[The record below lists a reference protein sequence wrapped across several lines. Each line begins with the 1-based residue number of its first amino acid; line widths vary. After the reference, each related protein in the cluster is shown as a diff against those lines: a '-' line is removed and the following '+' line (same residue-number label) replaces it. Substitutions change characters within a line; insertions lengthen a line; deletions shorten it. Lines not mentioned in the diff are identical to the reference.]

1 MHPFFSTSLQR
12 NHRRSHLFP
21 SHIAKF
27 LLRSILLLSV
37 CIIVPSAARAQG
49 YEDLWKQVDD
59 AARRDLPRT
68 ALQLADSIRVFGKIS
83 ILMLGLPL
91 LSTVVKTIGG
101 FEL

>member
-1 MHPFFSTSLQR
+1 MYPFFSTSLQR

-68 ALQLADSIRVFGKIS
+68 ALQLADSIRAKAMAES
-83 ILMLGLPL
+83 N
-91 LSTVVKTIGG
+91 
-101 FEL
+101 EA